1 MEKTIMFADQ
11 MKTIAHKVNED
22 SDRNIIKEMNRRI
35 KIKASQGRQKII
47 VLKKYVNDN
56 ILSYYTNNGFEVYEN
71 VNDRPYWF
79 PPAYVIS
86 WGNAKVL
93 SEEEIKM
100 EKVHS
105 KLEVLENDFN

>member
-22 SDRNIIKEMNRRI
+22 SDRNIIKVLNRRI
-35 KIKASQGRQKII
+35 ELGASKGKQKIL
-47 VLKKYVNDN
+47 VTKKSVNKN
-56 ILSYYTNNGFEVYEN
+56 ILSYYTKNGFEVYDN
-71 VNDRPYWF
+71 IDGPGWF

-93 SEEEIKM
+93 SEEELKM
-100 EKVHS
+100 ENVRS
-105 KLEVLENDFN
+105 KLVVLENDFN